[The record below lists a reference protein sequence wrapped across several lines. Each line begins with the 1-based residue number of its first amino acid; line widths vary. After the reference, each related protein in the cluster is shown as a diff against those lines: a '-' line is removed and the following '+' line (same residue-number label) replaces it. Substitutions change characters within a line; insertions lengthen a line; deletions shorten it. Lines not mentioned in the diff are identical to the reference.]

1 MRFSFSKG
9 SFCIAA
15 ALCLGTGLI
24 CYSKDRIADSVYTDI
39 TADSAPVI
47 VLDAG
52 HGAYAVN
59 IVI

>member
-1 MRFSFSKG
+1 MKFSFSKG

-15 ALCLGTGLI
+15 ALCLGVGLI
-24 CYSKDRIADSVYTDI
+24 FYSKDRIANSVYTDI
-39 TADSAPVI
+39 SADTAPVI

-52 HGAYAVN
+52 HGEYVLS

>member
-9 SFCIAA
+9 SFCVAA
-15 ALCLGTGLI
+15 ALCLGVGLI
-24 CYSKDRIADSVYTDI
+24 CYSKDRIADSVYTGI
-39 TADSAPVI
+39 SAESAPVI

-52 HGAYAVN
+52 HGAYAVS

>member
-15 ALCLGTGLI
+15 ALCLGIGLI
-24 CYSKDRIADSVYTDI
+24 CYSKDRIANSVYTDI
-39 TADSAPVI
+39 SADTAPVI

-52 HGAYAVN
+52 HGAYAVS